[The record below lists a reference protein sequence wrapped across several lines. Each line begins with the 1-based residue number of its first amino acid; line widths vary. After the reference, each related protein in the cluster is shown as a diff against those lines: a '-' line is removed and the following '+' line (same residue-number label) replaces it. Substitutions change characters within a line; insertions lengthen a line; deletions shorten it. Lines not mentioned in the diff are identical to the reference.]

1 MRPYSIFSLLLLAHG
16 TAWTQSP
23 EEPKPVSIEG
33 RLHDGTVDKA
43 GRNAAKAQV
52 SAPSALADLTAAP
65 QLELSPLDKSGEP
78 TERLVR
84 SARRVGRVRAMPVD
98 TVASGAW
105 TAMPDGRH
113 VWRLAVRTPEASEV
127 RIHFTD
133 FHVGAGKVW
142 VHSGDGRQAVQEFSG
157 NGLFNDGDF
166 WTATVSAE
174 RVTVE
179 YLAGDG
185 LRQEAAPFRIAEVGH
200 LWEPTA
206 QMATEAN
213 SGALSL
219 APNTPATAGLSSS
232 TAGLTLAT
240 AAAGGNG
247 REIAGCH
254 LDVACFPEY
263 RQAATGVAR
272 IIFAANG
279 GLYLCSGALVNTRSG
294 NGTPLFLTAN
304 HCIDNEASA
313 RSVQANFFFQS
324 ESCGGGLRQT
334 ENVLGANYLVSE
346 NFTKGDF
353 SLIRLLGVPQSQVY
367 FFGLTTDEPAVGT
380 KLTGIHHPTGSY
392 KRISFGPRTPDESI
406 AVSDGRGIYVS
417 PADRYFQ
424 VDQRQGRTEGGSS
437 GSPLLNAKNQIV
449 GTLSSGPVFSANL
462 AEDEVLLCLADEVI
476 DQYGRV
482 SKAWPSLEPFVNDLR
497 AGQIALPQSGDKFIS
512 KKVKFQW
519 SPGVG
524 VASYRLQVG
533 KTKGGGD
540 YADVTL
546 SNGVNSYTVE
556 NLPEDGS
563 SVYSRLHSLIE
574 NKWES
579 SDESYLASSGSGA
592 RAARILTP
600 AVNAQLESSRVEFTW
615 DEGLNVSE
623 YMLYVGSTPGGAE
636 FGRRNS
642 VKARSAAVEN
652 LPGNGQ
658 TIFVRLYSRLS
669 SGWSYTDTIYRAA
682 NTESKTFTLKIANR
696 LAYPVAIFVNERSVM
711 SVLSGQSAE
720 QTLPRTAGDVQIEW
734 RLVRP
739 SHPVSGIPLGENLG
753 DTFAPITPAEALS
766 YEIGTEVKGATYFT
780 PFVSN
785 NSGSTFYV
793 EMNTGTPA
801 RGVVGAIPTGASNV
815 GLGYYRLVST
825 SSVRG
830 YYGSYGYS
838 GAYVS
843 VPAANDSAAGILRVS
858 LAIPAVE

>member
-1 MRPYSIFSLLLLAHG
+1 
-16 TAWTQSP
+16 
-23 EEPKPVSIEG
+23 
-33 RLHDGTVDKA
+33 
-43 GRNAAKAQV
+43 
-52 SAPSALADLTAAP
+52 
-65 QLELSPLDKSGEP
+65 
-78 TERLVR
+78 
-84 SARRVGRVRAMPVD
+84 
-98 TVASGAW
+98 
-105 TAMPDGRH
+105 MPDGRH
-113 VWRLAVRTPEASEV
+113 VWRLAVRSPEASEV

-133 FHVGAGKVW
+133 FHVGTGKVW
-142 VHSGDGRQAVQEFSG
+142 VYGGDGRQAVQEFSG

-185 LRQEAAPFRIAEVGH
+185 LRQDAAPFRISEVGH
-200 LWEPTA
+200 LWEVTS
-206 QMATEAN
+206 QMVTE
-213 SGALSL
+213 STGGLSL
-219 APNTPATAGLSSS
+219 AANGPS
-232 TAGLTLAT
+232 TASAPASALALS

-263 RQAATGVAR
+263 RAQATGVAR
-272 IIFAANG
+272 IIYAKTG

-304 HCIDNEASA
+304 HCIDNEESA
-313 RSVQANFFFQS
+313 RSVQANFFYQS
-324 ESCGGGLRQT
+324 ESCGGGLRQV
-334 ENVLGANYLVSE
+334 ENVLGANYLISQT
-346 NFTKGDF
+346 FSKGDY
-353 SLIRLLGVPQSQVY
+353 SLIRLLGVPKSEVY
-367 FFGLTTDEPAVGT
+367 FFGLTTEEPAVGT
-380 KLTGIHHPTGSY
+380 RLTGIHHPAGSY
-392 KRISFGPRTPDESI
+392 KRISFGPRVADESI
-406 AVSDGRGIYVS
+406 AVGDGTGVYTS
-417 PADRYFQ
+417 PADRYYQ
-424 VDQRQGRTEGGSS
+424 IDQRQGRTEGGSS

-449 GTLSSGPVFSANL
+449 GALSSGPVFSANI
-462 AEDEVLLCLADEVI
+462 AEDEVLLCLADAVV

-497 AGQIALPQSGDKFIS
+497 AAQMALPQSGDKFIS
-512 KKVKFQW
+512 KKVRFQW

-524 VASYRLQVG
+524 VTSYRLQIG
-533 KTKGGGD
+533 KTKGGGE

-546 SNGVNSYTVE
+546 SNATSYTVE

-579 SDESYLASSGSGA
+579 GDETYLASSGGGA

-600 AVNAQLESSRVEFTW
+600 IVNVQLESSRVEFTW
-615 DEGLNVSE
+615 DEGANVSE
-623 YMLYVGSTPGGAE
+623 YLLYVGSTPGGAE
-636 FGRRNS
+636 FARRS
-642 VKARSAAVEN
+642 TLKARSAIVEN

-658 TIFVRLYSRLS
+658 SVFARLYSRLS
-669 SGWSYTDTIYRAA
+669 GGWTYTDAVYRAV
-682 NTESKTFTLKIANR
+682 NTQSKTFTLKIANR

-711 SVLSGQSAE
+711 SVLGGQSAE
-720 QTLPRTAGDVQIEW
+720 RTLPRAAGDVLVEW

-739 SHPVSGIPLGENLG
+739 AHLVTGIALGENLG
-753 DTFAPITPAEALS
+753 DTFAPVTPAEALS
-766 YEIGTEVKGATYFT
+766 YEIGNEVKGATYFT

-801 RGVVGAIPTGASNV
+801 RGVVGSIPTGASNV

-843 VPAANDSAAGILRVS
+843 VPAAPGPDAGILRVN
-858 LAIPAVE
+858 LAVPAVE